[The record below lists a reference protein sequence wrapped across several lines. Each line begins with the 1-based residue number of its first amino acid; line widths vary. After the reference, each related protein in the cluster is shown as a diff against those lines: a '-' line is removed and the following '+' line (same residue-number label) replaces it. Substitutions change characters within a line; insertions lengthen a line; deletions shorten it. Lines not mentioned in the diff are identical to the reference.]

1 MPDEETSALRGQV
14 VRRNQIV
21 GQRTRLKNQVRSVLH
36 THLVP
41 RYRGADL
48 FGKKGRA
55 WLCEQHLPSEERL
68 AIDRQTST
76 SPTLPSG

>member
-1 MPDEETSALRGQV
+1 VPDEETSALRGQV

-36 THLVP
+36 TDLVS

-48 FGKKGRA
+48 FGINAVHLENVLRKINTNRDNFVHG
-55 WLCEQHLPSEERL
+55 WLLFPC
-68 AIDRQTST
+68 
-76 SPTLPSG
+76 G